1 MERGARRWREVVPIL
16 VGMAVAVLG
25 CADAVPRPVLV
36 FAAASLE
43 DAMLEVATSF
53 TSRTGTGVAIN
64 TAGSNVL
71 AQQIQA
77 GAPADLFVSADARWI
92 DNLIADGS
100 LEAASRREILGNR
113 LVVIA
118 RRGTGYS
125 LSSLSLIGT
134 LPFRYLSLA
143 DPESVPAG
151 RYARSLLE
159 HTPRSP
165 GTAWDEV
172 ASRVAPA
179 PDVRAALAMVAAEP
193 AAIGIVYRSDLAEVD
208 GSDDSDA
215 RRLVEVLLEI
225 EREPDPPIRYVA
237 ALVRRS
243 PGITP
248 GSAELLDFLA
258 GEEAGAIFERHGFI
272 ALGEASPAP
281 PGPPGAPRLHEAT
294 SAPPAPPGTPRA
306 ARDR

>member
-1 MERGARRWREVVPIL
+1 MARGVRRWRRIPLALGIA
-16 VGMAVAVLG
+16 AVALG
-25 CADAVPRPVLV
+25 CGEAVPRPVLL

-43 DAMLEVATSF
+43 DAMLEVASAY
-53 TSRTGTGVAIN
+53 TSRTGLGVALN

-77 GAPADLFVSADARWI
+77 GAPADVFVSADARWI
-92 DNLIADGS
+92 DDLIADGS
-100 LEAASRREILGNR
+100 LDPASRRELLSNR

-118 RRGTGYS
+118 RRGSGYS
-125 LSSLSLIGT
+125 LASLSLIGT

-143 DPESVPAG
+143 DPDSVPAG

-159 HTPRSP
+159 RTPRSS

-172 ASRVAPA
+172 APRLAPA
-179 PDVRAALAMVAAEP
+179 PDVRAALALVAAEP
-193 AAIGIVYRSDLAEVD
+193 AAVGIVYRSDLVEAEGGD
-208 GSDDSDA
+208 TDP
-215 RRLVEVLLEI
+215 RRQVEVLLEI
-225 EREPDPPIRYVA
+225 ESEPDPPIRYVG

-243 PGITP
+243 ASATA

-258 GEEAGAIFERHGFI
+258 GEDAAAIFERHGFI
-272 ALGEASPAP
+272 AL
-281 PGPPGAPRLHEAT
+281 
-294 SAPPAPPGTPRA
+294 